1 MRLKRK
7 IGLLVILLLILCG
20 MLLAG
25 TKKGYHKDVYSE
37 HYVPVEEVQDEL
49 SFSIY
54 KEMDWEQI
62 LLQKQEYLTKKAAS
76 EILEFLG
83 LKDYIQL
90 PEKSENA
97 ALDRG
102 EWNAVYTEILAYLD
116 DEKTVTT
123 QDLLLMDVIESDSG
137 CILVTN
143 EGDYPSK
150 FGQHFSQ
157 HGIITDCICWMVNVL
172 ELRESVKRKQRYI
185 ILISRLSKMEHLL
198 FYPVVQNMRLQWM
211 HRKKM

>member
-1 MRLKRK
+1 MRRK
-7 IGLLVILLLILCG
+7 IGQLVLLLLILFG
-20 MLLAG
+20 MILAG
-25 TKKGYHKDVYSE
+25 TKKGYQKDVYSE
-37 HYVPVEEVQDEL
+37 HNVSVEEVQDEL

-54 KEMDWEQI
+54 KEIDWERI
-62 LLQKQEYLTKKAAS
+62 LSQKQEYLTKKAAS

-137 CILVTN
+137 
-143 EGDYPSK
+143 
-150 FGQHFSQ
+150 
-157 HGIITDCICWMVNVL
+157 
-172 ELRESVKRKQRYI
+172 
-185 ILISRLSKMEHLL
+185 
-198 FYPVVQNMRLQWM
+198 
-211 HRKKM
+211 